1 MNLKQIQCCLELY
14 YAKNY
19 HTAARNLFVT
29 QPALTQQIQRIE
41 AELGVQIF
49 NRSGKTVSV
58 TRDGEAVIAAFQS
71 MQHSFSQLEAR
82 IADTKSLRG
91 SHLSIGVPPIRALQF
106 LPTLLPAFHRRYPYI
121 ELTVQESA
129 SLDLVE
135 DLKRGAID
143 LGFMIFEE
151 AARGMDFIPLVQE
164 ERFLIT
170 MNGSAS
176 DQKCRENTIL
186 KHPLDIEILKDEPFI
201 LLPKE
206 SNSRKQAEQLF
217 QKFGIHPPVIFE
229 SQTAELAIALA
240 AQGMGNSI
248 ATGVALY
255 FARDRYQPRCYSL
268 SHVLPPY
275 YAGIAIHPEHF
286 RSAAMEAFIAFC
298 QETMQQYPF
307 FITDSSGMW

>member
-14 YAKNY
+14 YTKNY

-58 TRDGEAVIAAFQS
+58 TREGEAVIAAFQS

-82 IADTKSLRG
+82 IADAKALRR
-91 SHLSIGVPPIRALQF
+91 SHLCIGVPPIRALQF
-106 LPTLLPAFHRRYPYI
+106 LPELLPAFRRRYPYI
-121 ELTVQESA
+121 ELSVQESS
-129 SLDLVE
+129 SLELIE
-135 DLKRGAID
+135 DLKRGAVD

-151 AARGMDFIPLVQE
+151 AARGMDFTPLVQE

-170 MNGSAS
+170 MNGSAC

-201 LLPKE
+201 LLPKA
-206 SNSRKQAEQLF
+206 SNSRRQAELVF
-217 QKFGIHPPVIFE
+217 QRFSIHPPVIFDA
-229 SQTAELAIALA
+229 QTAELAIALA
-240 AQGMGNSI
+240 AQGMGSSI
-248 ATGVALY
+248 ATGIALY
-255 FARDRYQPRCYSL
+255 FSRDRYQPRCYPL
-268 SHVLPPY
+268 SHVMAPY
-275 YAGIAIHPEHF
+275 RVGIAIHPEHF
-286 RSAAMEAFIAFC
+286 HSAAMEAFIAFC
-298 QETMQQYPF
+298 GETLQKYPF
-307 FITDSSGMW
+307 YVGEAHA

>member
-49 NRSGKTVSV
+49 NRSGKAVSV
-58 TRDGEAVIAAFQS
+58 TREGEAVIVAFQS

-82 IADTKSLRG
+82 IADAKALRR
-91 SHLSIGVPPIRALQF
+91 SHLCIGVPPVRALQF
-106 LPTLLPAFHRRYPYI
+106 LPELLPAFRRRYPYI
-121 ELTVQESA
+121 ELSVQENP
-129 SLDLVE
+129 SLELVE
-135 DLKRGAID
+135 DLKRGAVD
-143 LGFMIFEE
+143 LGFMIYEE
-151 AARGMDFIPLVQE
+151 AARGMEFTPLAQE

-170 MNGSAS
+170 MNGSVC

-186 KHPLDIEILKDEPFI
+186 KHPLDIEILKDESFI
-201 LLPKE
+201 LLPKA
-206 SNSRKQAEQLF
+206 SNSRRQAELVF
-217 QKFGIHPPVIFE
+217 QRFGIHPPVIFE
-229 SQTAELAIALA
+229 AQTAELSIALA
-240 AQGMGNSI
+240 SQGMGSSI
-248 ATGVALY
+248 ATGIALY

-268 SHVLPPY
+268 SHVMAPY
-275 YAGIAIHPEHF
+275 RVGIAIHPEHF

-298 QETMQQYPF
+298 RETMQKYPF
-307 FITDSSGMW
+307 YAG

>member
-49 NRSGKTVSV
+49 HRSGKTVSV
-58 TRDGEAVIAAFQS
+58 TREGEAVIAAFQS

-82 IADTKSLRG
+82 IADTKSLRR

-106 LPTLLPAFHRRYPYI
+106 LPAILPAFHRRYPTI
-121 ELTVQESA
+121 ELSVQESA
-129 SLDLVE
+129 SLELKE
-135 DLKRGAID
+135 DLRRGAVD
-143 LGFMIFEE
+143 LAFMIFEK
-151 AARGMDFIPLVQE
+151 AADGMDFIPLIEE

-170 MNGSAS
+170 MSGSSA

-201 LLPKE
+201 LLPRE
-206 SNSRKQAEQLF
+206 SNSRKQAELLF
-217 QKFGIHPPVIFE
+217 QQFGIHPPVIFE
-229 SQTAELAIALA
+229 AQTAELAIALA
-240 AQGMGNSI
+240 AQGMGSSI
-248 ATGVALY
+248 VTGVALY

-268 SHVLPPY
+268 SHVMEPY
-275 YAGIAIHPEHF
+275 RVGIAIHPEHF
-286 RSAAMEAFIAFC
+286 RSAAMEAFISFC
-298 QETMQQYPF
+298 RETLRQYPF
-307 FITDSSGMW
+307 HAEESL